1 MSAVQV
7 MAQSGAGA
15 AADRTPFFGI
25 KTPLE
30 LKKLIQLAKTLD
42 ISVFK
47 KVVKCKSPCVCH
59 VTYVSPVP
67 SPHTHHRCHRV
78 PGDRLWF

>member
-1 MSAVQV
+1 